1 MIWDY
6 LDEDENG
13 VEPVG
18 ENPFAPKVF
27 PMSSKWSI
35 RMDVAVVAILTNAY
49 FRTMEALSFR

>member
-27 PMSSKWSI
+27 PM
-35 RMDVAVVAILTNAY
+35 DVAVVAILTNAY